1 MIANCPSVSD
11 ADRVNAMLQQS
22 EKKQQLRYTHRKYRR
37 KRKGKKKKKISKM
50 ISKQIRFITPM
61 QISVDDSILGCDTQ
75 HSHANLGFFIHLLV
89 WGNKRRMTKT
99 DPGKTGACVYP
110 AE

>member
-37 KRKGKKKKKISKM
+37 KRKGKKKKKD
-50 ISKQIRFITPM
+50 F
-61 QISVDDSILGCDTQ
+61 
-75 HSHANLGFFIHLLV
+75 
-89 WGNKRRMTKT
+89 
-99 DPGKTGACVYP
+99 
-110 AE
+110 